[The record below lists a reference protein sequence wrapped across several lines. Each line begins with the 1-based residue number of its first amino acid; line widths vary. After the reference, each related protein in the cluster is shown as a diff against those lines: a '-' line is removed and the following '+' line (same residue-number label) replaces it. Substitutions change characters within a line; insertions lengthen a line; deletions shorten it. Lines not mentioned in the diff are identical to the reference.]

1 MGKKTVMILAT
12 GGTIAGSGKAGRG
25 VGYKVATLTAESLIE
40 SVPQIQDLAN
50 IKAEQLFN
58 LGSDNITQDELLQLA
73 NRVNE
78 LEKDDSVDGIVITHG
93 TDTMEENSYF
103 LNLVCDVRKPVVF
116 TGSMRP
122 ATAISADGPLNLYQ
136 SILVATHDDAVD
148 KPVMCV
154 MSDTILDSRTFFKT
168 STFSVET
175 MKSAGLGHLGI
186 IRDQE
191 VIFTSKGDKSIHT
204 SKSEFR
210 IDGVEK
216 LPKVSV
222 VYFHIDADVK
232 NLEFALENSDGVVV
246 AGAGEGSFSRFWRE
260 VIDNTKKPVV
270 ISSRTASGTISE
282 ESLLSKNSIAT
293 QFLNPQKAAVLLRV
307 ALINNLKRSNED
319 IDRIFRTY

>member
-1 MGKKTVMILAT
+1 MAKKTVMILAT
-12 GGTIAGSGKAGRG
+12 GGTIAGSGEDGRG
-25 VGYKVATLTAESLIE
+25 VGYKVAALTAEHLIE

-58 LGSDNITQDELLQLA
+58 LGSDNITQTELLQLA
-73 NRVNE
+73 ERVNE

-93 TDTMEENSYF
+93 TDTMEENAYF
-103 LNLVCDVRKPVVF
+103 LNLVCDVRKPVIF

-136 SILVATHDDAVD
+136 SILVAINDEAIN

-154 MSDTILDSRTFFKT
+154 MSDTILDARTFFKT

-186 IRDQE
+186 IRDKE
-191 VIFTSKGDKSIHT
+191 IIFTSKGDKSIHT
-204 SKSEFR
+204 FNSEFR
-210 IDGVEK
+210 IDGVKE

-222 VYFHIDADVK
+222 AYFHIDADAK
-232 NLEFALENSDGVVV
+232 ILEFALENSDGVVI
-246 AGAGEGSFSRFWRE
+246 AGAGEGSFCYPWRD
-260 VIDNTKKPVV
+260 VIDKTNKPVV

-282 ESLLSKNSIAT
+282 GSLLSKNSIAT

-307 ALINNLKRSNED
+307 ALINNLDRTNED